1 MMAAR
6 NLLAAVVI
14 SAALPLPWPHA
25 EPRKPTAKEVSAI
38 RNCAAKYQD
47 DLDQAEQQCLFK
59 LVGDPCTETP
69 EGSSNA
75 GTADCYRLE
84 AAIWDD
90 LLNENFKNLL
100 GTLDEQ
106 QAVKLRAMQR
116 AWMAYRDTT
125 CDFYWDKIQG
135 TMAIPMSA
143 ACHAR
148 ETARRAVLLQFFS
161 RF

>member
-1 MMAAR
+1 MSAR
-6 NLLAAVVI
+6 NLLAAVI
-14 SAALPLPWPHA
+14 FAALPLAWAHA

-38 RNCAAKYQD
+38 RACATKYQD
-47 DLDQAEQQCLFK
+47 NLDQVEQQCLFK

-69 EGSSNA
+69 EGSSNV

-84 AAIWDD
+84 AAIWDN
-90 LLNENFKNLL
+90 LLNENFKSLL
-100 GTLDEQ
+100 GTLDDQ
-106 QAVKLRAMQR
+106 QVAKLRAMQR

-143 ACHAR
+143 ACNAR

-161 RF
+161 RL

>member
-1 MMAAR
+1 MRAR
-6 NLLAAVVI
+6 NLLALAIVL
-14 SAALPLPWPHA
+14 ALAPTFTQA

-47 DLDQAEQQCLFK
+47 DLDAVERECLFK

-69 EGSSNA
+69 EGRSNV

-84 AAIWDD
+84 AAIWDS

-100 GTLDEQ
+100 GTLDDQ
-106 QAVKLRAMQR
+106 HAAKLRAMQH
-116 AWMAYRDTT
+116 AWIAYRDTT
-125 CDFYWDKIQG
+125 CNFYWDKIQG

-143 ACHAR
+143 ACNAR

-161 RF
+161 GL

>member
-1 MMAAR
+1 M
-6 NLLAAVVI
+6 LALTLVL
-14 SAALPLPWPHA
+14 ALPPTFAQA

-38 RNCAAKYQD
+38 RSCAAKHQD
-47 DLDQAEQQCLFK
+47 NLDEVEQQCLFK

-69 EGSSNA
+69 EGASNV

-84 AAIWDD
+84 AAIWDN

-100 GTLDEQ
+100 ADLDDQ
-106 QAVKLRAMQR
+106 QAAKLRAMQH
-116 AWMAYRDTT
+116 AWIAYRDTT
-125 CDFYWDKIQG
+125 CNFYWDKIHG

-143 ACHAR
+143 ACDAR

-161 RF
+161 RL

>member
-1 MMAAR
+1 MAVR
-6 NLLAAVVI
+6 SMLAVAAIWAV
-14 SAALPLPWPHA
+14 LPLACAQA
-25 EPRKPTAKEVSAI
+25 EPRKPTPKEVSAI

-47 DLDQAEQQCLFK
+47 DLGAVERECLFK

-69 EGSSNA
+69 EGTFNV

-84 AAIWDD
+84 AAIWDS

-100 GTLDEQ
+100 GTLDDQ
-106 QAVKLRAMQR
+106 QTAKLRAVQH
-116 AWMAYRDTT
+116 AWIAYRDTT
-125 CDFYWDKIQG
+125 CNFYSDKIQG

-143 ACHAR
+143 ACNAR

-161 RF
+161 RL